1 MEHRQWIRCRTVIE
15 NNNNINFSNILDNS
29 YRINNTMDDMKQLE
43 LFEPYELDANKSY
56 EQFLW
61 QKGGQQTIY
70 WPTQKEWDE
79 MCEQQSHITQQ
90 N

>member
-1 MEHRQWIRCRTVIE
+1 
-15 NNNNINFSNILDNS
+15 
-29 YRINNTMDDMKQLE
+29 MDDMKQLE

-56 EQFLW
+56 EKFLW

-70 WPTQKEWDE
+70 WPTQREWDE

-90 N
+90 D

>member
-1 MEHRQWIRCRTVIE
+1 
-15 NNNNINFSNILDNS
+15 
-29 YRINNTMDDMKQLE
+29 MDDMKQLE

-90 N
+90 D